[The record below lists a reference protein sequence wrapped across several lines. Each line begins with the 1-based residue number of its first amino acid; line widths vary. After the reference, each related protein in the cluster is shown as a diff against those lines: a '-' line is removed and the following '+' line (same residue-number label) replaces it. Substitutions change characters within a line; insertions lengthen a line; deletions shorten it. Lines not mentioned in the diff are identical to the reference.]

1 MWPSSAALEE
11 GARWP
16 AVRTA
21 DEPDSGKDGVE
32 RSGTEPPG
40 RLTALRRGR
49 RTDEPGWCSGEELE
63 EGSEVVED
71 VVGTG
76 GGKGG
81 AVGVAE
87 GDSAGEGARA
97 EAHPDIDGHIAYDQG
112 FLGPEAGLAEGVEDR
127 VGVGFGAGDVVGPED
142 EAEPLGKAHFLKESV
157 EG

>member
-1 MWPSSAALEE
+1 M
-11 GARWP
+11 
-16 AVRTA
+16 
-21 DEPDSGKDGVE
+21 
-32 RSGTEPPG
+32 
-40 RLTALRRGR
+40 
-49 RTDEPGWCSGEELE
+49 E

-112 FLGPEAGLAEGVEDR
+112 SLGPEASLAEGVEDR